1 MNDGRIKE
9 AVVLAAGNGRRL
21 ASPSGLPK
29 PLISVAGRSLI
40 RRVLDRLFEAQV
52 ERVYVVIGYR
62 AQEIQQQASLNG
74 LGDRVRWVQNEDYH
88 LANGLS
94 LLAVKKRVKSP
105 FLLLMSDHL
114 FESSTLQDFVSN
126 DAPDQGGVLAVDS
139 KIESVFDLPDATKV
153 VSNSEHIRHMGKD
166 LETFNAIDTGI
177 FALTPS
183 VFEAMHESASRG
195 DHSLTGGISVLART
209 EGVRTWDIGER
220 RWIDIDTPEALR
232 EAERLAALGLF
243 K

>member
-29 PLISVAGRSLI
+29 PLIPVAGRSLI
-40 RRVLDRLFEAQV
+40 RRVLDRLFEAHI
-52 ERVYVVIGYR
+52 ERVHVVIGYR
-62 AQEIQQQASLNG
+62 AEEIQAQGSLNG
-74 LGDRVRWVQNEDYH
+74 LRDRVHWVQNEDYH

-94 LLAVKKRVKSP
+94 LLAVQNRIESP

-114 FESSTLQDFVSN
+114 FESSTLRDFVSIH
-126 DAPDQGGVLAVDS
+126 APEQGGVLAVDS
-139 KIESVFDLPDATKV
+139 KIESIFDLPDATKV
-153 VSNSEHIRHMGKD
+153 VSDSQQVRQMGKD
-166 LETFNAIDTGI
+166 LETFDAIDTGI

-183 VFEAMHESASRG
+183 VFEAMHESASGG
-195 DHSLTGGISVLART
+195 DQSLTGGISVLART
-209 EGVRTWDIGER
+209 EGVHTWDIGER
-220 RWIDIDTPEALR
+220 RWIDIDTPEALQ